1 VDKPPGNP
9 VDEAA
14 RGRLRHAILAE
25 DGNEEQLNGVIR
37 MLGEKTHAEDRLAL
51 FSEARAE
58 RRPG

>member
-1 VDKPPGNP
+1 M
-9 VDEAA
+9 DEAA

-37 MLGEKTHAEDRLAL
+37 MLGEKTHAEDRLPL